1 MMKSAA
7 RFSSTTWRSLCWTSI
22 KISKVTDLDLDLDPD
37 PDLDFLRSRPSSV
50 VHRFNNNDKI
60 TIRRFLRSNRR
71 FFFRLTT
78 ATSQLRESLLAASQ
92 SNATKFSATIWT
104 LEMPRKRAVG
114 SIDDEIVRSNR
125 VGMVAEIS

>member
-71 FFFRLTT
+71 LVINNLQLMLTAVYERDGRSWKEKCGGGIT
-78 ATSQLRESLLAASQ
+78 MSLLNS
-92 SNATKFSATIWT
+92 
-104 LEMPRKRAVG
+104 
-114 SIDDEIVRSNR
+114 
-125 VGMVAEIS
+125 